1 MTTVG
6 FVANH
11 LERGGGLELYEL
23 AMAEGLHALG
33 WNVVA
38 AYEHDGDLGD
48 RWRAATS
55 VLEQYDGVHLPAVLK
70 EADVLYVH
78 PTSVIAR
85 AGRFGAAAGIPVVAH
100 LHLPPESLRTGWK
113 GMVRG
118 RRRSGHPEAELLL
131 PDAGISRYL
140 AVSHHTAALWRQLG
154 LPADRIGVVHNGV
167 DLDRFRPAGEDER
180 AEIRRELGIAA
191 GAIVVGYVGRI
202 DPTKGIEQ
210 LLTAFDQVARDEA
223 REVVLV
229 VLGEASRHMG
239 GADSRYTSGLVAR
252 SGPGVH
258 WLGRRPD
265 PERVMRAFDLLVVPS
280 QWDEPFGLVAVEAM
294 ASGVA
299 VIGARRGGLPE
310 VFGDHFHGHVVDPT
324 PAGLATAI
332 HRLISVPAR
341 LQTLGRASRAHAE
354 KRFSLTDAVETMQRE
369 LEGVLRYAQR

>member
-23 AMAEGLHALG
+23 AMAEGLHELG
-33 WNVVA
+33 WDVIA

-55 VLEQYDGVHLPAVLK
+55 SLEQYDGEQLPPTLK
-70 EADVLYVH
+70 QADVLYVH

-85 AGRFGAAAGIPVVAH
+85 VGRFGTTASIPVVAH

-113 GMVRG
+113 ALVRG
-118 RRRSGHPEAELLL
+118 RRRDGHPETELLRD
-131 PDAGISRYL
+131 DAGISRYL
-140 AVSHHTAALWRQLG
+140 AVSEHTASLWRRFG

-180 AEIRRELGIAA
+180 AAIRTELGLPA

-210 LLTAFDQVARDEA
+210 LLDAFAEVTAHDG

-229 VLGEASRHMG
+229 VLGEASRYLG
-239 GADSRYTSGLVAR
+239 GAASSYTAGLVAR
-252 SGPGVH
+252 GVPGVH
-258 WLGRRPD
+258 WLGRRQD

-280 QWDEPFGLVAVEAM
+280 QWDEPFGLVAVEGM

-310 VFGDHFHGHVVDPT
+310 VFGDRFPGHVVDPA
-324 PAGLATAI
+324 PAALATAI
-332 HRLISVPAR
+332 QRLIAVPER
-341 LQTLGRASRAHAE
+341 LRTLGAASRAHAE
-354 KRFSLTDAVETMQRE
+354 QHFSLASAVKQTERE
-369 LEGVLRYAQR
+369 LTSVLR